1 MFEDHTVEQKYLWN
15 FSKWERVRLERMQQ
29 EHLNGKVKEDSPK
42 GKDDPLLEVRYVL
55 NRIYFNDSRDTH
67 FAIGPEHGIE
77 TGDVWAIRI
86 STAFQDN
93 NVCRDVRL
101 ESMGLTDQGA
111 SMILKTLAGKSLK
124 MLSLKGNNLTEETFS
139 RIDKILSEP
148 NNQWEKVDLGE
159 VDLKD
164 DLLKRL
170 KMHPQVVVTQN
181 PQKIA
186 HQKQG
191 TMEAPQ
197 HIRVA

>member
-15 FSKWERVRLERMQQ
+15 FSKWERIRMERMQQ
-29 EHLNGKVKEDSPK
+29 EHLNGELKEEASK
-42 GKDDPLLEVRYVL
+42 EKNDPLLEVRYVL
-55 NRIYFNDSRDTH
+55 NRIYFNDERDTS
-67 FAIGPEHGIE
+67 FAIGSEHGVK

-93 NVCRDVRL
+93 NICRDVRL
-101 ESMGLTDQGA
+101 ESMGLTDRGA
-111 SMILKTLAGKSLK
+111 YLILKTLRGKSLK
-124 MLSLKGNNLTEETFS
+124 MLSLKGNDLTETTFS
-139 RIDKILSEP
+139 QIDKILSEP

-170 KMHPQVVVTQN
+170 TAHPQVILTQK

-191 TMEAPQ
+191 TIESPQ